1 MTSSTTWIK
10 LNERKPENEDYD
22 ESEIRNFYAV
32 KNFDSRR
39 KTSNEYFVFLFFFLL
54 CVYQRNSNIRI
65 SATVSKILF
74 SLNNNNNKI
83 SPDDN
88 KDIIRLSDLS
98 LSSFRWAGFIPAKL
112 MLPKTHAQCHTE
124 IHLNCESFTFH
135 ISILWAL

>member
-1 MTSSTTWIK
+1 MTKVRFEIFMQSKI
-10 LNERKPENEDYD
+10 LIHDERLQMNILY
-22 ESEIRNFYAV
+22 SC
-32 KNFDSRR
+32 
-39 KTSNEYFVFLFFFLL
+39 FFFLL

-112 MLPKTHAQCHTE
+112 MLPKTHAQCYTE

>member
-1 MTSSTTWIK
+1 MTKVRFEIFMQSKILIHDERLQMNILYSS
-10 LNERKPENEDYD
+10 
-22 ESEIRNFYAV
+22 F
-32 KNFDSRR
+32 
-39 KTSNEYFVFLFFFLL
+39 FVL
-54 CVYQRNSNIRI
+54 CVYQQNSNIRI